1 MFAHRENRIQH
12 QHTLLCPLGK
22 LSVMRGNEPD
32 IVGKFPKNIFQGRR
46 RGDAFQNGEAKPVRL
61 VRPVIRILSKYHCP
75 RVFKRCISKRIENI
89 IHIRI
94 HNAFSVFIGQEL
106 PQIPVVVFLKFV
118 FKNFVPIVAEIYHLS
133 SVFCCVLHKIN
144 ILFCFAQMPSIAE
157 AIAK

>member
-1 MFAHRENRIQH
+1 MRSS
-12 QHTLLCPLGK
+12 TLRKAKTVSL
-22 LSVMRGNEPD
+22 
-32 IVGKFPKNIFQGRR
+32 RR
-46 RGDAFQNGEAKPVRL
+46 RNKD
-61 VRPVIRILSKYHCP
+61 
-75 RVFKRCISKRIENI
+75 
-89 IHIRI
+89 
-94 HNAFSVFIGQEL
+94 QEL